1 MMADLVTNI
10 SLKQL
15 SDVRFRRHWLTA
27 QMLLSAQ
34 HNCTF
39 GGDYFE
45 NKFEIFCYFRRFNF
59 CWTYWWVR
67 DRLIILTRF
76 HGRHGGMSGGS
87 MDMQAMCEKHK
98 GMMAGKSTAEQQTM
112 MNEHM
117 KSMSPEM
124 RIRMQAMYA
133 KYTTS

>member
-1 MMADLVTNI
+1 MADLVTNI

-45 NKFEIFCYFRRFNF
+45 KKFEIFRYFRRFNF

-76 HGRHGGMSGGS
+76 HGRHGGHERGVHGHASHVRKAQGNDGWQVHS
-87 MDMQAMCEKHK
+87 R
-98 GMMAGKSTAEQQTM
+98 TANHDE
-112 MNEHM
+112 
-117 KSMSPEM
+117 
-124 RIRMQAMYA
+124 
-133 KYTTS
+133 